1 LNPRRQRSTST
12 RPQRRPRSRHRR
24 RRWRRSVQ
32 SWPSR
37 MPPTS
42 KPCPTS
48 SIGASR
54 ACQAK
59 GSIRAQPHAA
69 QSPRPRS
76 PEYPCDQALTL
87 SAPHAP
93 PARASRPY
101 PSHAQAH
108 VLPQRPQLRRASHQ
122 GEGRLRL
129 QLDVARSDGA
139 VPRKAGCLTAK
150 VTQPDGTARKDARR
164 RRVRDTAT
172 ARVVAFSR
180 SQCSE
185 DPARARALY
194 VTLAARAVKVHPGR
208 RHSCGV
214 SCGFHRPPVSPNSP
228 CPTRFT
234 PAPLTYAVCCRRPRV
249 LVPASSPRVLAP
261 TSSCSA
267 LAASLAPTSSC
278 RSPPEETP
286 LRCAVEIRV

>member
-1 LNPRRQRSTST
+1 MAAQRAKLAKQNATDFETVPDFVDRRKSCVPGQGLHEGSMSHAPPNPRALAPPST
-12 RPQRRPRSRHRR
+12 
-24 RRWRRSVQ
+24 
-32 SWPSR
+32 
-37 MPPTS
+37 
-42 KPCPTS
+42 
-48 SIGASR
+48 
-54 ACQAK
+54 
-59 GSIRAQPHAA
+59 
-69 QSPRPRS
+69 
-76 PEYPCDQALTL
+76 EYPCDQALTL

-93 PARASRPY
+93 PRARRMPLPVACTGTCPPSTTTTTPSLSPRRRPSSPSTRCRTVRWRSSSTSRP
-101 PSHAQAH
+101 PHRQSH
-108 VLPQRPQLRRASHQ
+108 PTRCP
-122 GEGRLRL
+122 
-129 QLDVARSDGA
+129 
-139 VPRKAGCLTAK
+139 
-150 VTQPDGTARKDARR
+150 ARKDARR